1 MHLTSSPLDWYAAR
15 AGGVVAYVLLSA
27 VVALGVAMAGKM
39 TLKRWPKFAIES
51 VHRFGG
57 ILVGVFIAIHVV
69 AVAIDA
75 YLPFSIT
82 SLLVPFTSKYRPV
95 WIGLGIVAM
104 ELLVA
109 LAFTNHY
116 RNRRLSYLTWRRVH
130 YTNFV
135 VWGAATLH
143 GVGSGTDRSS
153 PWLMAIYAVAV
164 AGVCG
169 LITWRVARRWRPA
182 TWLPRVAP
190 VVAALVAVVLVAA
203 AARGPLRFQ
212 PKQWNAAEFRDRLT
226 GQIQT
231 NNGVTKGIISLAGT
245 GLGPQN
251 VLVRADLLVNTRK
264 LLSTT
269 FQMEYLPSGA
279 LCRGKVSHVQDYG
292 FDASCRMSDG
302 ARRFVR
308 ARWKPSGSQRIRA
321 GVISSH
327 A

>member
-27 VVALGVAMAGKM
+27 GVALGLAMAGKM
-39 TLKRWPKFAIES
+39 TLQRWPKFAIES
-51 VHRFGG
+51 VHRFVG
-57 ILVGVFIAIHVV
+57 ILAGVFIAIHVV

-75 YLPFSIT
+75 YLPFSLT

-109 LAFTNHY
+109 LAVTNHY
-116 RNRRLSYLTWRRVH
+116 RNTRLSYQTWRRIH
-130 YTNFV
+130 YVNFV

-164 AGVCG
+164 ATVCG
-169 LITWRVARRWRPA
+169 LVTWRVARRWRPA
-182 TWLPRVAP
+182 AWLPRVAP
-190 VVAALVAVVLVAA
+190 IVAAFVAVVLVAA

-212 PKQWNAAEFRDRLT
+212 PKPWNAAEFRDRLK

-231 NNGVTKGIISLAGT
+231 NTGRHRGDHLARGNGDS
-245 GLGPQN
+245 
-251 VLVRADLLVNTRK
+251 VRRTCWSA
-264 LLSTT
+264 
-269 FQMEYLPSGA
+269 PI
-279 LCRGKVSHVQDYG
+279 C
-292 FDASCRMSDG
+292 
-302 ARRFVR
+302 
-308 ARWKPSGSQRIRA
+308 
-321 GVISSH
+321 
-327 A
+327 